1 MTQREKSDMSA
12 NGIIGDG
19 SSKLRSHRRS
29 TSAPDVPFGFGIL
42 PNVEAKGSLTD
53 DLEGDLGDGGP
64 NMQVDRKTALNF
76 EGGFIGTVDAHS
88 TLPNGV
94 AHIPSP
100 DGYRPHMAH
109 PGQFAYG
116 PIAIASQPMYLP
128 GPTTLGPGM
137 PMHPLFRPIM
147 PTRPPSPKRFKNGT
161 SRDDTYGDQS
171 HKNSGGSGKYRC
183 GRCGQVK
190 LNHVCAFEVTTACR
204 HVAAQTDPDGVVQR
218 EEEEPMITV
227 QLRDEWG
234 LVPEQPPASHS
245 LPSMDAQQYSV
256 ERVLSP
262 RQSSVTTDKAHTG
275 SVPADKPR
283 KGSSSTSQGKDSD
296 DSTDSDEMA
305 EEL

>member
-1 MTQREKSDMSA
+1 M
-12 NGIIGDG
+12 
-19 SSKLRSHRRS
+19 
-29 TSAPDVPFGFGIL
+29 
-42 PNVEAKGSLTD
+42 
-53 DLEGDLGDGGP
+53 
-64 NMQVDRKTALNF
+64 
-76 EGGFIGTVDAHS
+76 
-88 TLPNGV
+88 
-94 AHIPSP
+94 
-100 DGYRPHMAH
+100 
-109 PGQFAYG
+109 
-116 PIAIASQPMYLP
+116 
-128 GPTTLGPGM
+128 
-137 PMHPLFRPIM
+137 
-147 PTRPPSPKRFKNGT
+147 
-161 SRDDTYGDQS
+161 
-171 HKNSGGSGKYRC
+171 
-183 GRCGQVK
+183 K

-234 LVPEQPPASHS
+234 LVPVSSTPFQGSMFSQQLIFDSQEQPPASHS